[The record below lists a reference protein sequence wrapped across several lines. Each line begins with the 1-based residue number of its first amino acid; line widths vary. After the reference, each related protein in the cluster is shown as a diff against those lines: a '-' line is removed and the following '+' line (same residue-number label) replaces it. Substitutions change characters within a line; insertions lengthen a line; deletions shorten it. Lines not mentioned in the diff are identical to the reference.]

1 MEKYLD
7 KLLKQFMEA
16 RGIRHANVNSEEFV
30 NEFCSWIKEN
40 KLVSWKFITLLDYM
54 NGQTY
59 DSFSVEIGKG
69 MYDSLA
75 ECTSANIITPY
86 SEGLENK
93 TNGKVIKGELSACGF
108 GHGPAMVTNGK
119 LELID
124 SNINRFITHNPYTQS
139 DIRNWE
145 MLHNSGKNIAVGVY
159 GSIYDHDI
167 NKRLKQMKELKD
179 KLLGEVSEE
188 YGVIDDIYCY
198 ALSSKRNR

>member
-69 MYDSLA
+69 MYDSLV
-75 ECTSANIITPY
+75 ECTSTNIITPY

-93 TNGKVIKGELSACGF
+93 TNGKVIKGEFSARGF

-119 LELID
+119 LELIG

-145 MLHNSGKNIAVGVY
+145 MLHNSGKNIVVGVY

-179 KLLGEVSEE
+179 KLLGEVNEE
-188 YGVIDDIYCY
+188 YGIIDDIYCY

>member
-86 SEGLENK
+86 SEGL
-93 TNGKVIKGELSACGF
+93 
-108 GHGPAMVTNGK
+108 
-119 LELID
+119 
-124 SNINRFITHNPYTQS
+124 
-139 DIRNWE
+139 
-145 MLHNSGKNIAVGVY
+145 
-159 GSIYDHDI
+159 
-167 NKRLKQMKELKD
+167 
-179 KLLGEVSEE
+179 
-188 YGVIDDIYCY
+188 
-198 ALSSKRNR
+198 

>member
-69 MYDSLA
+69 MYDSFA

-93 TNGKVIKGELSACGF
+93 TNGKVIKGEFSARGF

-145 MLHNSGKNIAVGVY
+145 MLHNSGKNIVVGVY

-179 KLLGEVSEE
+179 KLLGVVSEE
-188 YGVIDDIYCY
+188 YGIIDDIYCY